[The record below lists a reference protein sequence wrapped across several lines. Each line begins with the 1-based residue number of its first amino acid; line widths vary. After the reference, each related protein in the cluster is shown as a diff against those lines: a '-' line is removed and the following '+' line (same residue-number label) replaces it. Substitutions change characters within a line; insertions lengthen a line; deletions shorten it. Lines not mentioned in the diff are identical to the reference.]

1 MTIEQAIK
9 KANEKYVCLQKGHF
23 WIEHYKGIIVLNWL
37 CCMDKYINYRKVEN
51 VARFLR
57 KYTNEPIY
65 SAIGLMK
72 I

>member
-9 KANEKYVCLQKGHF
+9 KANEKYVCLQEGTF
-23 WIEHYKGIIVLNWL
+23 WIEHYNGIIVLNWL
-37 CCMDKYINYRKVEN
+37 CLMDKYINYRKVEN

-65 SAIGLMK
+65 SAVGLMK